1 MFVFGYLLNDNH
13 KMQIK
18 VKEQDLIIV
27 KLEDKVTTQQTEMNL
42 LAEDNKTKQDAILA
56 LEEKARI
63 SSLAAQEAVE
73 RLIELANIERGVL
86 PAGGPNAIISE
97 DPTKDPHHSRLTDNA
112 RQSTQED
119 VKKTN
124 ASKEND
130 SGPSESAAG
139 KEKQKTVEVVNEPSS
154 KKFIELRNN
163 IYSRYK

>member
-13 KMQIK
+13 KMQLK

-63 SSLAAQEAVE
+63 SSLAAQEAVD

-97 DPTKDPHHSRLTDNA
+97 DPTKDPHPSGLTDNA

-119 VKKTN
+119 VKKSN
-124 ASKEND
+124 EPKEND
-130 SGPSESAAG
+130 SSSLESAAG